1 MSCDDVVGGL
11 EELNIGENAPKE
23 SKELDKKNESQ
34 EQHALG
40 RDNDDRAHV
49 DHQQV
54 HGDLPRVWNF
64 LKDHPKDYIIGE
76 TSKGVST
83 QNQHKLLDSNL
94 AFLS

>member
-1 MSCDDVVGGL
+1 MDG
-11 EELNIGENAPKE
+11 
-23 SKELDKKNESQ
+23 
-34 EQHALG
+34 
-40 RDNDDRAHV
+40 DNDDQAHE

-54 HGDLPRVWNF
+54 HGDLPRAWNF

-83 QNQHKLLDSNL
+83 RNQYKLLDSNL